1 MRTDKL
7 THSLQAALGDAQ
19 SLAVGRDHPF
29 IEPQHVLKAMVDPSG
44 SAARSLLRAA
54 GTRLDQLETLL
65 SAALDRL
72 PTVSGSEDV
81 HVSQETQRLLN
92 RADKLSQQT
101 GDSYISTDSVLLA
114 MLDSRPVAAL
124 ITEAGVTSE
133 TLKAAGL
140 VRSLK
145 KPVKILA
152 VGDVSEKFTVSAHKF
167 SASAQS
173 KIEAAGGSV
182 TVIGTSSSDD

>member
-1 MRTDKL
+1 MAELHDL
-7 THSLQAALGDAQ
+7 SP
-19 SLAVGRDHPF
+19 S
-29 IEPQHVLKAMVDPSG
+29 SG
-44 SAARSLLRAA
+44 SHRMHKRKGRGQGSGNGKTAGRGQKGQKSRSGGSVHPRFEGGQMPLIRRIPKRGFKSMNRVEYQVVNLRDFAKVD
-54 GTRLDQLETLL
+54 GSD
-65 SAALDRL
+65 
-72 PTVSGSEDV
+72 VS
-81 HVSQETQRLLN
+81 
-92 RADKLSQQT
+92 
-101 GDSYISTDSVLLA
+101 
-114 MLDSRPVAAL
+114 P
-124 ITEAGVTSE
+124 E

-152 VGDVSEKFTVSAHKF
+152 VGDVSEKLTVSAHKF